1 VPAGRD
7 AGRAGARGEGAR
19 GEGARRAPRPPS
31 TPPAPGP
38 RPEPG
43 PGAEPD
49 LFEYAVLRVVPRVE
63 RGECVNVGVVLF
75 CRTRR
80 FLDVRLEPDEAR
92 LLALAP
98 DLDLAAVRRH
108 LELIRL
114 VCAGDPAAG
123 PIARLPQPE
132 RFGWLVAPAS
142 TVVQPGPV
150 HTALGA
156 DPAAALDRLLA
167 TMVRLPDGG
176 RESGG
181 GSQE

>member
-7 AGRAGARGEGAR
+7 EGRAGARGEGAR
-19 GEGARRAPRPPS
+19 REGARRAPRPPT
-31 TPPAPGP
+31 TPPAADP

-43 PGAEPD
+43 PGSD

-75 CRTRR
+75 CRARR

-123 PIARLPQPE
+123 PLALLQQHE

-167 TMVRLPDGG
+167 TMVRVPGAG
-176 RESGG
+176 
-181 GSQE
+181 QE

>member
-1 VPAGRD
+1 VPAGRG
-7 AGRAGARGEGAR
+7 AGRAGAR

-31 TPPAPGP
+31 TPPAADP

-43 PGAEPD
+43 PGSD

-75 CRTRR
+75 CRARR

-98 DLDLAAVRRH
+98 DLDLPAVHRH

-123 PIARLPQPE
+123 PLALLPQHE

-167 TMVRLPDGG
+167 TMVRVPGAS
-176 RESGG
+176 RESGV